1 MTMTRKQFLKSVL
14 GVGVGAVGV
23 AAIAGCGGD
32 DGGGGVTPDAAN
44 VCTTPATNISA
55 NHGHTI
61 TVSLA
66 DVDAGANKTY
76 DISGTGGHAHSVTIT
91 AQQFGQIK
99 RGQTLMIESTAGG
112 GHTHSVTV
120 MCVS

>member
-1 MTMTRKQFLKSVL
+1 MTMTRKQFLQTV

-23 AAIAGCGGD
+23 AAIAGCGD
-32 DGGGGVTPDAAN
+32 DGGGTTIDAAPN
-44 VCTTPATNISA
+44 VCTSPSTSIGS

-61 TVSLA
+61 SVTLA
-66 DVDAGANKTY
+66 DVEAAANKTY
-76 DISGTGGHAHSVTIT
+76 DVSGGGHTHSLTIT

-99 RGQTLMIESTAGG
+99 DGRTLNITSTSAN
-112 GHTHSVTV
+112 GHSHIVTV